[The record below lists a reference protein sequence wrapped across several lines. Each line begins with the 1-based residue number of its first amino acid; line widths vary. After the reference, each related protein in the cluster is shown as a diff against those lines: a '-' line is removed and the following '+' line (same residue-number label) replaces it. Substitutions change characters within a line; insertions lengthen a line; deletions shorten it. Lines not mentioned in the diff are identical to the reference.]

1 MKEISLLDCT
11 LRDGGYVNDWNF
23 GHETM
28 VCIFERLVSAGV
40 DIIEVGFLDE
50 RREFDINRS
59 IQPNTECYNK
69 IYNGCD
75 KGNTLVFGMIDYGT
89 CGIENIS
96 DKADSFL
103 DGIRII
109 FKKPNAHKAIEL
121 GKQIMAKGYKVC
133 YQMVSIT
140 SYNDRDVL
148 DFVDEVNR
156 ANPFMVSIVD
166 TYGLLHSQQLNHY
179 FDLLDHNLKESIK
192 LGYHAHN
199 NFQLAYS
206 NCISFLQ
213 KRTDRSIAV
222 DGTIYGMGK
231 SAGNAPIELLIMC
244 LNKSYCKSYNIDQ
257 ILEAIDVNIMKI
269 YHEHYWGYNLHFYLS
284 ASNDCHPEYIKYLL
298 QKKTLSIQA
307 VNNIVKDIPEPYKLN
322 YNKECIESLY
332 NKYQSGICND
342 EKGTE
347 ELFSTIKGK
356 TVLVFGPGKSLK
368 SNSDKVKKYIAENN
382 PIIIS
387 ANFVFDDIPQDYIF
401 MSNSKRYSMMI
412 IDISKNSLSSKII
425 ATSNITSTGKQFDH
439 VLNYED
445 LREDSDLISDN
456 SLIMLLNLLRKAE
469 AGNVVL
475 AGFDGFSPNKSENY
489 YNEYLELSADY
500 DRLLCVNSAIS
511 NRISEL
517 RKQMSISFL
526 TPSLYE
532 K

>member
-1 MKEISLLDCT
+1 MS
-11 LRDGGYVNDWNF
+11 
-23 GHETM
+23 
-28 VCIFERLVSAGV
+28 
-40 DIIEVGFLDE
+40 
-50 RREFDINRS
+50 
-59 IQPNTECYNK
+59 
-69 IYNGCD
+69 
-75 KGNTLVFGMIDYGT
+75 
-89 CGIENIS
+89 
-96 DKADSFL
+96 
-103 DGIRII
+103 
-109 FKKPNAHKAIEL
+109 
-121 GKQIMAKGYKVC
+121 
-133 YQMVSIT
+133 
-140 SYNDRDVL
+140 
-148 DFVDEVNR
+148 
-156 ANPFMVSIVD
+156 
-166 TYGLLHSQQLNHY
+166 
-179 FDLLDHNLKESIK
+179 
-192 LGYHAHN
+192 
-199 NFQLAYS
+199 
-206 NCISFLQ
+206 
-213 KRTDRSIAV
+213 
-222 DGTIYGMGK
+222 
-231 SAGNAPIELLIMC
+231 
-244 LNKSYCKSYNIDQ
+244 
-257 ILEAIDVNIMKI
+257 
-269 YHEHYWGYNLHFYLS
+269 
-284 ASNDCHPEYIKYLL
+284 
-298 QKKTLSIQA
+298 
-307 VNNIVKDIPEPYKLN
+307 NIVKDIPEPYKLN